1 MSRTFWW
8 AQPLGK
14 LFLVASIGVELI
26 TDPSIILLDEP
37 TSGLDS
43 FKAHS
48 VVKLL
53 KRLARNEGK
62 TIVSTI
68 HSPSSQS
75 FAEFDRLMFLQDG
88 NVAFQG
94 YVSECAGYFAKIGIP
109 CPSTHNPADFYI
121 AKLAVDYPKDA
132 KEIKKIEF
140 FTDSYIQNLKSITDE
155 EEKAI
160 KHP

>member
-1 MSRTFWW
+1 MKLILDLGLSHVQNLLVGSTIRKVISGGERKRT
-8 AQPLGK
+8 
-14 LFLVASIGVELI
+14 SIGVELI

-88 NVAFQG
+88 NVAF
-94 YVSECAGYFAKIGIP
+94 
-109 CPSTHNPADFYI
+109 
-121 AKLAVDYPKDA
+121 
-132 KEIKKIEF
+132 
-140 FTDSYIQNLKSITDE
+140 
-155 EEKAI
+155 
-160 KHP
+160 